1 MKLPKVGQNKTY
13 EIGQLIKVLLQLHKD
28 SYIDTND
35 IEVEYFNSWDF
46 YKVSVFRWSQC
57 SHGCGTKDIRDK
69 LWEMHKNDIEEL
81 FDMKTEPNV
90 SWRWKH
96 DYCYTG
102 QEIETEENG
111 SIPGMTFFI
120 QCE

>member
-1 MKLPKVGQNKTY
+1 MKLPRVGQNKTY

-28 SYIDTND
+28 CYIDSKD
-35 IEVEYFNSWDF
+35 IEVEYFDSWDF
-46 YKVSVFRWSQC
+46 YKVSVFRWSKC
-57 SHGCGTKDIRDK
+57 SHGCGTKDFRDG
-69 LWEMHKNDIEEL
+69 LWEKHKTDIVEL

-96 DYCYTG
+96 DSCYTG

-120 QCE
+120 QSE

>member
-1 MKLPKVGQNKTY
+1 MKLPKSTQNKTY
-13 EIGQLIKVLLQLHKD
+13 EIGQLFKVLLQLHKD
-28 SYIDTND
+28 SYIDTKD
-35 IEVEYFNSWDF
+35 IEVEYFDSWDF

-57 SHGCGTKDIRDK
+57 SHGCGTKDFRDG
-69 LWEMHKNDIEEL
+69 LWEKRKKDILEL